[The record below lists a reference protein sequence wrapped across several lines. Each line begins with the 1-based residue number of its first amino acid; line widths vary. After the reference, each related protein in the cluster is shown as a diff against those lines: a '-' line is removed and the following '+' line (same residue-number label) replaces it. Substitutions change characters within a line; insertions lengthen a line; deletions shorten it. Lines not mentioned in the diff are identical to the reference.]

1 MSTSFE
7 CAILKGINK
16 VGNIKKLDGGYVELV
31 MGALEYPNSVGAVY
45 DQTRA
50 ATFFQKSSAFMRR
63 VTQGYLRGELGHP
76 PQRDCKN
83 YDDYVERIHTILESN
98 VAIHIRKVW
107 LDYNYVM
114 PDGRKVIAIMG
125 EVCGSGPHAGVFDRM
140 LMNPHENLALS
151 IRSMAT
157 DKFVAGKKRKYLDNI
172 ITWDLVNEPGISA
185 ATKYNSPSCE
195 SHVVERV
202 PVNEA
207 LIESFLLRQENR
219 GVALESSMASTVEA
233 MQAMRKNRVQSRGNN
248 ASRWAR

>member
-1 MSTSFE
+1 
-7 CAILKGINK
+7 
-16 VGNIKKLDGGYVELV
+16 

-45 DQTRA
+45 DETRA
-50 ATFFQKSSAFMRR
+50 RQFFQKSSAFMRR

-76 PQRDCKN
+76 PQRDCKG
-83 YDDYVERIHTILESN
+83 YDDYVNRIHTILESN

-107 LDYNYVM
+107 LNHNYVM

-172 ITWDLVNEPGISA
+172 ITWDLVNEPGLSV

-195 SHVVERV
+195 SHVVEHV

-207 LIESFLLRQENR
+207 LIEAFLTRQESH
-219 GVALESSMASTVEA
+219 GVAVESA
-233 MQAMRKNRVQSRGNN
+233 MVGTIDAMRALRKQRLTAQGGL
-248 ASRWAR
+248 ASRWVK